1 MRPWRASDGI
11 GGGTIYLPDDAARA
25 AYDAACRDAITLSA
39 AKHAISL
46 PSLQQRREFV
56 DSYPAKAR
64 DALKGQMKTLWE
76 DK

>member
-1 MRPWRASDGI
+1 MRPWSASDGI
-11 GGGTIYLPDDAARA
+11 GGGTTFLPDEAARA
-25 AYDAACRDAITLSA
+25 AYGAACRDAITLSA

-56 DSYPAKAR
+56 DSYPARAR
-64 DALKGQMKTLWE
+64 DALKEKMKTLWE

>member
-25 AYDAACRDAITLSA
+25 AYGAACRNAITLSA

-46 PSLQQRREFV
+46 PSLQRRREFV

-64 DALKGQMKTLWE
+64 DALKDQMKTLWE